1 MDIRPYAPQDRSAL
15 IDLWHECGLVRPW
28 NEPGEELDRKL
39 DHSPELLFVV
49 VDGNDLVGSVM
60 IGYEGHRGWLNY
72 LAVTESRRRCGLGTA
87 LVRYSEQVL
96 RDLGCAKLNLQVRT
110 TNVDVVTFYE
120 RLGFGIDDVV
130 SLGRRLTP
138 ADE

>member
-1 MDIRPYAPQDRSAL
+1 MRDRLRWRA
-15 IDLWHECGLVRPW
+15 VAQ
-28 NEPGEELDRKL
+28 
-39 DHSPELLFVV
+39 
-49 VDGNDLVGSVM
+49 
-60 IGYEGHRGWLNY
+60 HR
-72 LAVTESRRRCGLGTA
+72 R
-87 LVRYSEQVL
+87 L